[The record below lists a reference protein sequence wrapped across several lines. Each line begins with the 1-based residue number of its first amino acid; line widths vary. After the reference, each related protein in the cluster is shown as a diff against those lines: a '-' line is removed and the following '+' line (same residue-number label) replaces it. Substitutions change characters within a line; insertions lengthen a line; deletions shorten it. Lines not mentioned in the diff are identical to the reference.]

1 MSGLGVVGIWV
12 GLAAFRA
19 PKGARTLLGIWVALS
34 WLGTFRVSG
43 LGVVG
48 IWVGGGSIPGAC
60 RRPDAAGDLGKLCGW
75 LGTFIVSGLGVVGIW
90 AWSGSISG
98 RQDETRR
105 GGPPACLVVAPNAA
119 GDLGT
124 FK

>member
-1 MSGLGVVGIWV
+1 MGFQIQPCIHSNGVSSWALNTKPQYLVVGAPLQYLVWGLWGSGLGA
-12 GLAAFRA
+12 AAFRA
-19 PKGARTLLGIWVALS
+19 PKGARTLLGIWV
-34 WLGTFRVSG
+34 G
-43 LGVVG
+43 
-48 IWVGGGSIPGAC
+48 
-60 RRPDAAGDLGKLCGW
+60 LCGW